1 MPTITI
7 NVGGTINDSLQIG
20 DTAFYIPANQL
31 VGGFN
36 VNVANEDCIHIGVIK
51 QILGGSLLCEIAAS
65 TPEPS
70 AGDFVF
76 FSKHRAVNEA
86 SIVGYYGKFRFV
98 NNSKQKAELFSAN
111 CNASISS

>member
-7 NVGGTINDSLQIG
+7 NVSATMNDSLQMG

-51 QILGGSLLCEIAAS
+51 EILGGSLLCEIDAS
-65 TPEPS
+65 TEEPS

-86 SIVGYYGKFRFV
+86 SIVGYYGKFRFI

-111 CNASISS
+111 CNVGISS